1 MILHT
6 CIDVPTLRDA
16 SGPLKIH
23 SVVVEQGRD
32 VSLTCTDTPI
42 VLQDMPVNKS
52 VMWLH
57 IVNGE
62 EVTGRKNI
70 ILSL

>member
-6 CIDVPTLRDA
+6 CIDIPTLRDA
-16 SGPLKIH
+16 SGSLKIH
-23 SVVVEQGRD
+23 SMVVEQGRD
-32 VSLTCTDTPI
+32 FSLTCTDTPI
-42 VLQDMPVNKS
+42 VLQDMPVNTS

-62 EVTGRKNI
+62 EVTGRKT
-70 ILSL
+70 